1 MNTHL
6 LVLSFVA
13 VWGILHA
20 GLSAAA
26 PVSAAKTDY
35 KLGIVLVVD
44 QFRAD
49 YLMRFRQ
56 DFKGGYQ
63 LLLNNGAYF
72 PLADHGLLQNMTGPG
87 HAAIMT
93 GSYPYRN
100 HIPINAWYDREKKDI
115 TYCVQD
121 DSTKIIGT
129 NGIISDAKI
138 GISPRNLNADT
149 VGDELKNV
157 DRASRV
163 VSIAVK
169 DRAAV
174 LLGGRRT
181 DYTLWFDEKH
191 CQWVSSSFYLKE
203 LPEFAKT
210 QNASLAKEKTEKYS
224 WGPYKDILHCS
235 HESIPTPWSI
245 EKTFELANG
254 AIDQLKLGQGKDTDL
269 LEISL
274 SAHDYLGHHFGPNS
288 PYLKEMTLA
297 EDRLLGEF
305 LTRLSKKLPGGLND
319 VFFVLTGDHGMLP
332 TALPAERVDSENV
345 PKDSVQNIIESS
357 LTAEYGS
364 PKGGKWVQA
373 VSEFQVYLNQDAL
386 KDKKITN
393 DQAVKIARA
402 KLIKERYID
411 DVWSR
416 DEILRDRKVPP
427 GEMGIIAD
435 RTISERSGDLI
446 PILKPFYYSEE
457 YYKFTHMT
465 HYSYDRYVPLLFY
478 GRNFK
483 PGTYRQIVR
492 VIDIAPTLSSVLHV
506 LPPDQSEGRVLT
518 EILR

>member
-1 MNTHL
+1 MVSRVALGVFAFL
-6 LVLSFVA
+6 LTSA
-13 VWGILHA
+13 TA
-20 GLSAAA
+20 GAATS
-26 PVSAAKTDY
+26 PDY

-49 YLMRFRQ
+49 YLMRFKNE
-56 DFKGGYQ
+56 FKGGYKM
-63 LLLNNGAYF
+63 LLDQGAYF

-87 HAAIMT
+87 HAAVLT

-100 HIPINAWYDREKKDI
+100 HIPINTWYDREKKEI

-121 DSTKIIGT
+121 DSVKIIG
-129 NGIISDAKI
+129 NSGVLADAKM

-163 VSIAVK
+163 VSLAVK

-174 LLGGRRT
+174 LMGGRRT
-181 DYTLWFDEKH
+181 DYTIWFDEKH

-203 LPEFAKT
+203 LPEFAKA
-210 QNASLAKEKTEKYS
+210 QNSVLSKEQKETYS
-224 WGPYKDILHCS
+224 WGPYKQIKHCD
-235 HESIPTPWSI
+235 HDSIPTPWSI
-245 EKTFELANG
+245 QKTFDLANG
-254 AIDQLKLGQGKDTDL
+254 AIDQLKLGKGKDTDL
-269 LEISL
+269 LSISL
-274 SAHDYLGHHFGPNS
+274 SGHDYLGHRFGPNS
-288 PYLKEMTLA
+288 PYLKEMTLE
-297 EDRLLGEF
+297 EDRILGNF
-305 LTRLSKKLPGGLND
+305 INQLSKKLPGGLKD

-332 TALPAERVDSENV
+332 TALPPERVDSENV
-345 PKDSVQNIIESS
+345 PHKAVPELIEKS
-357 LTAEYGS
+357 LTEEYGA

-373 VSEFQVYLNQDAL
+373 QSEFQIYFNQDAL
-386 KDKKITN
+386 NDRKITN
-393 DQAVKIARA
+393 EQAVKTARA
-402 KLIKERYID
+402 TLIKERYID

-416 DEILRDRKVPP
+416 DDILRNRKVPP
-427 GEMGIIAD
+427 GELGAIAD
-435 RTISERSGDLI
+435 RTVSERSGDLI

-457 YYKFTHMT
+457 YYKYTHMT

-478 GRNFK
+478 GRGFK

-492 VIDIAPTLSSVLHV
+492 VIDIAPTLSSVMHV